1 MNRKD
6 INNLNDMFRRV
17 LTEAAGNPMSSS
29 SSAAYDKLDQNL
41 RENKFTK
48 ESGETLVLFYTL
60 NPGTGGNDI
69 LHNAAGP
76 AVIFGEGGDGNEYY
90 FINGEQV
97 EPNSTEYKAANAE
110 YRIGQRRKT
119 SAPTEG
125 EGAEGGEATA
135 PKQRGTADYFSEFD

>member
-6 INNLNDMFRRV
+6 INNLNDMFMRV
-17 LTEAAGNPMSSS
+17 LTEAAGNPVSSN

-48 ESGETLVLFYTL
+48 DSGETLVLFYTL

-76 AVIFGEGGDGNEYY
+76 AVIFGDGGDGNEFY

-97 EPNSTEYKAANAE
+97 EPTSTEYKAANAE
-110 YRIGQRRKT
+110 YRIGQRRKS
-119 SAPTEG
+119 SAPAEG
-125 EGAEGGEATA
+125 EGGEAGEPT
-135 PKQRGTADYFSEFD
+135 KQRGQSDYFSAFD